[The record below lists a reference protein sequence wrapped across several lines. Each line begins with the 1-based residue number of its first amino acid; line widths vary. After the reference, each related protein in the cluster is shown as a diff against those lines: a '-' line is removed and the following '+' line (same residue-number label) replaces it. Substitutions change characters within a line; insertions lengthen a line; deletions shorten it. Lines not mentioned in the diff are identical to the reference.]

1 MPKRTLTNQ
10 QYATMIES
18 IKPRSKHSIFFT
30 SPLPLFT
37 NLYAN
42 KDVLDLDLSANR
54 LNKLMYFDK
63 DYKLSDTEMNLF
75 KSLISL
81 AEDDFIQFYL
91 PSQERMIHE
100 MSLEN
105 ADKSNGL
112 LYIYSRKYNIMHKL
126 INKGN
131 FDKKT
136 NP

>member
-1 MPKRTLTNQ
+1 
-10 QYATMIES
+10 MIRN
-18 IKPRSKHSIFFT
+18 IKTRSKHSIFFT

-63 DYKLSDTEMNLF
+63 NYKLSPLEMNLF

-81 AEDDFIQFYL
+81 SEDDFIQFYL
-91 PSQERMIHE
+91 PTKERLIHE

-105 ADKSNGL
+105 ADETKGL
-112 LYIYSRKYNIMHKL
+112 LYIYSRKYNITHKL

-131 FDKKT
+131 L
-136 NP
+136 